1 MLSHQ
6 VIAYYGLIR
15 NSRPSHRFIYYYD
28 GSLPYDL
35 VWAGSERLP
44 NLLRVS
50 FPSVPPSVPRWTE
63 RLPMAVPSPFVL
75 AFAFFVQAR
84 HPQPTPPV
92 LAWDV

>member
-1 MLSHQ
+1 VTNALDRQWVMLSHRI
-6 VIAYYGLIR
+6 IAYYGLIR

-28 GSLPYDL
+28 GSSPYDL

-44 NLLRVS
+44 NLL
-50 FPSVPPSVPRWTE
+50 PRWTE